1 MRALF
6 VPVSRVLVSLPVLAV
21 LSACGDSAATP
32 AADTSLPDATTSDAA
47 LADAPDVDAPAPS
60 TLDFDLRA
68 PGPFRVGYRTVS
80 HTYTP
85 AGADAP
91 RTIVL
96 NLWYPT
102 EATTGDHP
110 SYLGLFEDEA
120 ALVDAPLAA
129 PVEAAGYPVHVHSH
143 GHLGFGATSAFL
155 MRHFASHG
163 WVAIAPDHTGNTLAD
178 NIDPRPLAMYHLR
191 SQDITASLDAL
202 ASLPPTD
209 PLHGLARTAAT
220 VMSGHS
226 FGVHTV
232 WATAGA
238 TFDADAL
245 SAGCAEGEP
254 LHPCPEADLAV
265 FAAGL
270 RDPRV
275 VAAIPMA
282 GAIRRDL
289 FGPDGH
295 ATVAIPLLAMS
306 GSEDPVGA
314 DVQFATTP
322 GLPLDWIDIAG
333 ACHQTF
339 ALGFCDTLEMELG
352 FSIVN
357 TFALAF
363 ARRHVL
369 GDTAPGTLNL
379 LGGSDTFSPLV
390 TFTGSRR

>member
-1 MRALF
+1 MRAQFHAVTAFL
-6 VPVSRVLVSLPVLAV
+6 LTLAGCADPASSP
-21 LSACGDSAATP
+21 SADVATDA
-32 AADTSLPDATTSDAA
+32 AADTSP
-47 LADAPDVDAPAPS
+47 ADANGTADIPVPAPT

-68 PGPFRVGYRTVS
+68 PGPFRVGYRTIS

-91 RTIVL
+91 RTLLL

-110 SYLGLFEDEA
+110 SYVGLFEDEA
-120 ALVDAPLAA
+120 AIEAAPLAP
-129 PVEAAGYPVHVHSH
+129 PVEPTGYPVHVHSH

-178 NIDPRPLAMYHLR
+178 NIDPRPVAMYHLR

-202 ASLPPTD
+202 ASLPSAD
-209 PLHGLARTAAT
+209 PLHGLARTAE
-220 VMSGHS
+220 VLLSGHS

-238 TFDADAL
+238 TFDAGAL
-245 SAGCAEGEP
+245 AAGCAEGQP
-254 LHPCPEADLAV
+254 FHPCPAPDLAV

-275 VAAIPMA
+275 VAAVPMA

-289 FGPDGH
+289 FGPSGH
-295 ATVAIPLLAMS
+295 TSVTIPLLALS

-314 DVQFATTP
+314 DAQHATTA
-322 GLPLDWIDIAG
+322 GLDLTWLDIAG

-339 ALGFCDTLEMELG
+339 ALGFCDTLEPDVG
-352 FSIVN
+352 FGIVN

-363 ARRHVL
+363 ARHHVL
-369 GDTAPGTLNL
+369 GDDAPGTLKL
-379 LGGSDTFSPLV
+379 LDGSDTFSPLV
-390 TFTGSRR
+390 TFTGPFR